1 MKALV
6 VLPTYNEAENIGP
19 MSEAILKVSPE
30 IHLLVVD
37 DNSPDGTGQIADQL
51 ALEHPGRLH
60 VLHRKEKSGLGPA
73 YLAGFHW
80 ALEAGYER
88 VVQMDADFSHPVAL
102 IPQML
107 QALQE
112 SDFVMGSRYIKGGG
126 IKNWGR
132 VRRFIS
138 RGGNYYARFI
148 LRLGIKD
155 LTGGFK
161 AFNRRVLEYL
171 LSCPIHSRGYHFQI
185 EMTARAITKGFHCRE
200 IPFTFE
206 ERTAGQSKMDGGIFI
221 EAMIQTLRLKW
232 KLGRRKVQ
240 APSRGEE
247 GLGVLS

>member
-19 MSEAILKVSPE
+19 MSESILKVLPE

-51 ALEHPGRLH
+51 ALEHPDRLH
-60 VLHRKEKSGLGPA
+60 VMHRKEKSGLGPA
-73 YLAGFHW
+73 YLAGFRW

-88 VVQMDADFSHPVAL
+88 VIQMDADFSHPVQL

-107 QALQE
+107 QALHE
-112 SDFVMGSRYIKGGG
+112 HDFVLASRYIQGGG

-138 RGGNYYARFI
+138 RGGNYYARFL

-155 LTGGFK
+155 LTGGYK
-161 AFNRRVLEYL
+161 AFNSRVLEFL
-171 LSCPIHSRGYHFQI
+171 LTCPIHSKGYHFQI
-185 EMTARAITKGFHCRE
+185 EMTARAITHGFRCRE
-200 IPFTFE
+200 IPFIFE
-206 ERTAGQSKMDGGIFI
+206 ERKAGHSKMDRGIFF

-232 KLGRRKVQ
+232 KLGRRKV
-240 APSRGEE
+240 PVSSSGEE
-247 GLGVLS
+247 GLGVLG